1 MTAGNWIQAV
11 DEATAVLANHP
22 TSAKA
27 WAYLGWS
34 YAQLGQLE
42 ESIEPLR
49 KAIVL
54 EPHFWQASFQ
64 VAQILDRLG
73 RYPEALQHA
82 REALR
87 DKPGHDPIESL
98 IRGLERQVPEELTD
112 AWQLSSKPI
121 YHTVLMGVNDD
132 PEPVEESE
140 EAEDSDASEIPLPAK
155 LNIHPSNAV

>member
-1 MTAGNWIQAV
+1 MAAGNWVQAAE
-11 DEATAVLANHP
+11 EAKAILAEHP

-27 WAYLGWS
+27 WAYLGWA
-34 YAQLGQLE
+34 YENLGRHAE
-42 ESIEPLR
+42 AIEPLR
-49 KAIVL
+49 KAIIL

-87 DKPGHDPIESL
+87 DKPGHDPIEAL

-112 AWQLSSKPI
+112 AWQLSVKPI
-121 YHTVLMGVNDD
+121 CHTVIMGVSDD
-132 PEPVEESE
+132 PEPPKEETA
-140 EAEDSDASEIPLPAK
+140 EAESNAPTTVR
-155 LNIHPSNAV
+155 LNVHPSNAV